1 MKVDLDRLWVI
12 LHKIDDDNKRVIYAD
27 SIAAGCYLH
36 AQGDREAGLK
46 LIRIIFKDLKEMQPA
61 DDLGGYFADITG
73 NLGGIECELASAV
86 GARMEFTELFKKMAP
101 ALKKA

>member
-1 MKVDLDRLWVI
+1 MNADLNELWGI
-12 LHKIDDDNKRVIYAD
+12 LHKIKDDNKRVIYAD
-27 SIAAGCYLH
+27 SIAAGSFLH

-46 LIRIIFKDLKEMQPA
+46 LIRIVFKDLKEMQPG
-61 DDLGGYFADITG
+61 DDLGGYFADITKHIC
-73 NLGGIECELASAV
+73 GIERELASAA